1 MTAPDEAGAGR
12 RPWVLLAPALTA
24 ITFLL
29 VIPACFIVV
38 YSFWLRTAAG
48 AEQVGFY
55 LDNWKEVLT
64 DPFYRDI
71 LLQTIKIAAIS
82 TLICALMG
90 YVPAYF
96 IAYANVKNKA
106 VLLLLLMLPFWI
118 SYIIRTMSWINILGV
133 SGAINVS
140 LEWLGIIDEPIR
152 MLYNE
157 GTVILGLVHFLLPF
171 VILNIYV
178 SLDGI
183 DRNLSD
189 AARSLGCTGWQAF
202 REVTL
207 PLSLPGLAAGCLL
220 AFVLGAR
227 RRSQPER
234 VHDDEAGGDHQQEGD
249 RGERRRQQHPG
260 PSARPCLSTR
270 ATSASTRSPRASADM
285 NPSWIA
291 IRSVT
296 VLVYLFMFAPVVVV
310 MLLSF
315 NSAQFGSFPM
325 EGFSFRWFVELWYN
339 DAIVRAFKVSLALA
353 ALTSVIS
360 TTIGVL
366 ASLAMVRYDFPGKHL
381 VSTALVAPILIP
393 EVVLAV
399 SLLLFLK
406 FLGMP
411 KSFPLLLAGHVIF
424 TLPFVVLVVQARL
437 VGIRR
442 EYEEAS
448 LSLGAN
454 PIQTFFQVTL
464 PLMLPAVLAGMLFSF
479 TISFDD
485 ITGTLFWKPG
495 GVETVPT
502 QIFSMLRNSISPEV
516 NALGTVMV
524 VVTVALPLL
533 GVTIARRLGARMR
546 AR

>member
-1 MTAPDEAGAGR
+1 
-12 RPWVLLAPALTA
+12 
-24 ITFLL
+24 
-29 VIPACFIVV
+29 
-38 YSFWLRTAAG
+38 
-48 AEQVGFY
+48 
-55 LDNWKEVLT
+55 
-64 DPFYRDI
+64 
-71 LLQTIKIAAIS
+71 
-82 TLICALMG
+82 
-90 YVPAYF
+90 
-96 IAYANVKNKA
+96 
-106 VLLLLLMLPFWI
+106 
-118 SYIIRTMSWINILGV
+118 
-133 SGAINVS
+133 
-140 LEWLGIIDEPIR
+140 
-152 MLYNE
+152 
-157 GTVILGLVHFLLPF
+157 
-171 VILNIYV
+171 
-178 SLDGI
+178 
-183 DRNLSD
+183 
-189 AARSLGCTGWQAF
+189 
-202 REVTL
+202 
-207 PLSLPGLAAGCLL
+207 
-220 AFVLGAR
+220 
-227 RRSQPER
+227 
-234 VHDDEAGGDHQQEGD
+234 
-249 RGERRRQQHPG
+249 
-260 PSARPCLSTR
+260 
-270 ATSASTRSPRASADM
+270 M

-296 VLVYLFMFAPVVVV
+296 ILVYLFMFAPVAVV

-353 ALTSVIS
+353 ALTSIIS
-360 TTIGVL
+360 TTLGVL

-399 SLLLFLK
+399 ALLLFLK

-448 LSLGAN
+448 LSLGAS
-454 PIQTFFQVTL
+454 PIQTFFTVTL

-533 GVTIARRLGARMR
+533 GVTIARRLNARMR